1 MKKIVSL
8 TTISSRINILRY
20 TIFSLLNQSL
30 LPDEIHINIS
40 RNEFLLDEGFKYI
53 PEWLQELNNNNNII
67 FINWVE
73 NTGPF
78 RKLFPIIHKLDKND
92 IIVICDDDVIYSEN
106 WFSSLV
112 TKSKVENES
121 VICGHSRM
129 IKRFSKKILKSY
141 VHWPIFQGKG
151 SKNKIIP
158 IGVGGILYKPKFF
171 DFNKLTNLEYKNI
184 ASMCDDL
191 WFWSSLNENIQI
203 ISLEKNNSLFHT
215 ISSPTSLTHINYSIS
230 KNVKNKFKS
239 KILFFLGHF
248 GFSVINNDVVFKKIR
263 NYFKNSNKQF

>member
-40 RNEFLLDEGFKYI
+40 RNGFLLDEGFKYI
-53 PEWLQELNNNNNII
+53 PEWLQELNFTKKVN
-67 FINWVE
+67 INWVD
-73 NTGPF
+73 NIGPY

-106 WFSSLV
+106 WFYLLV
-112 TKSKVENES
+112 SKSKIENES
-121 VICGHSRM
+121 VICGHAKM
-129 IKRFSKKILKSY
+129 IKRFSKKIIKSY
-141 VHWPIFQGKG
+141 VHWPIFKGKG
-151 SKNKIIP
+151 SKNIIIP

-203 ISLEKNNSLFHT
+203 ISLEEKNSLFNT
-215 ISSPTSLTHINYSIS
+215 ISSQTSLTHINYSIS
-230 KNVKNKFKS
+230 KNIKNKFKS

-263 NYFKNSNKQF
+263 NYFKNSIKQF

>member
-8 TTISSRINILRY
+8 TTIHSRIDTLRY
-20 TIFSLLNQSL
+20 TISSLLNQTL

-40 RNEFLLDEGFKYI
+40 KNGFLLDKGFESL
-53 PEWLQELNNNNNII
+53 PEWLEELNTKKKVN
-67 FINWVE
+67 INWVD
-73 NTGPF
+73 NIGPY
-78 RKLFPIIHKLDKND
+78 RKLFPIIDKLDKND

-106 WFSSLV
+106 WFYLLV
-112 TKSKVENES
+112 SKSKIENES
-121 VICGHSRM
+121 VICGRARM
-129 IKRFSKKILKSY
+129 IKRFSKEIIKSY
-141 VHWPIFQGKG
+141 VHWPIFKGKA

-158 IGVGGILYKPKFF
+158 IGVGGVLYKPKFF
-171 DFNKLTNLEYKNI
+171 DFNKLANPEYKNI

-203 ISLEKNNSLFHT
+203 ISLELNNPLFHT

-230 KNVKNKFKS
+230 KNVIKRIKS
-239 KILFFLGHF
+239 KILFYLGNF
-248 GFSVINNDVVFKKIR
+248 GFSVNNNDVVFKKIR